1 MSNTQ
6 NITGGPGI
14 TTNSLNTNA
23 VNTGTVNA
31 SGAIN
36 AATVTTSGTTLV
48 KKLQIGQ
55 SDVFGAIIEQVGAAT
70 TMRFRPVAGQDG
82 CSMLFTPTQF
92 AYRNATNQTAF
103 QIDPVG
109 NNGYFTWLV
118 GLYIGD
124 NQCSTLRLA
133 ATKAGGIIQM
143 QSNAGVTCDNTL
155 DRVARQVN
163 ARSGGASIATGTW
176 TTALWTTIDA
186 NNSGLTYSAGV
197 FTNPTSTTKLCM
209 ISYTIA
215 WDNNTGGTRAAR
227 VVHTGGAQ
235 GIFGTAT
242 TLAAGSAN
250 QTQLN
255 GSCIINVSQNQY
267 FNIDIWQDCGGT
279 LSHGQA
285 ANGVPAGS
293 STRLQVAII

>member
-14 TTNSLNTNA
+14 TTTTLNSST
-23 VNTGTVNA
+23 VNTGAVNA
-31 SGAIN
+31 TS
-36 AATVTTSGTTLV
+36 VTTSGTTFAKRIQV
-48 KKLQIGQ
+48 GQ
-55 SDVFGAIIEQVGAAT
+55 SDVFGAIIEQIGGG
-70 TMRFRPVAGQDG
+70 TMRFRPVPNQDG
-82 CSMLFTPTQF
+82 CSMLFTATSF
-92 AYRNATNQTAF
+92 GYRNGANQTAF
-103 QIDPVG
+103 MIDPVN
-109 NNGYFTWLV
+109 NNGYFSWLQ

-124 NQCSTLRLA
+124 NHCSTLRLT
-133 ATKAGGIIQM
+133 ATKASGIIQL

-163 ARSGGASIATGTW
+163 ARSGGAGIATGTW
-176 TTALWTTIDA
+176 TTALWTTVDA
-186 NNSGLTYSAGV
+186 NNSGLTYAAGV
-197 FTNPTSTTKLCM
+197 WTNPTSTSKLCV

-215 WDNNTGGTRAAR
+215 WDNNTGGTRASR

-255 GSCIINVSQNQY
+255 GSCIINLSQNQY